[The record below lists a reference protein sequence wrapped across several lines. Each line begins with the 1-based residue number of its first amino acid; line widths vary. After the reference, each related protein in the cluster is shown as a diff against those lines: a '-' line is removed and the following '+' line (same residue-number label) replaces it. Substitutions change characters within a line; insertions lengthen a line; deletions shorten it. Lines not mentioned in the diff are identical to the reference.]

1 VLPGAVAAATW
12 AVGLVVGVL
21 AIATGHAVLAI
32 ATLVLAV
39 AAPWV
44 GLAWVSRSR
53 RRAYQVALYLHGSQA
68 DGLADLPTC
77 P

>member
-1 VLPGAVAAATW
+1 VFPGLVAAAIW

-21 AIATGHAVLAI
+21 AIATGHAGVAIVMLA
-32 ATLVLAV
+32 LAV

-44 GLAWVSRSR
+44 GLAWVSHSR
-53 RRAYQVALYLHGSQA
+53 RRAYQVALYLHGSRG

-77 P
+77 S